1 MENDKTVL
9 IIDDDRDFQTVL
21 SSILR
26 KKGFNVLSLFDG
38 PIQNCIK
45 NNELPDVILLDF
57 NLPHSNGVDI
67 GKELRA
73 SAATK
78 DIPIIM
84 LSAADDI
91 EKLYAAAGANEYVT
105 KPFVITDL
113 LKKILKYFKK
123 GNMLRINNNL
133 A

>member
-1 MENDKTVL
+1 MMNEKTVL

-21 SSILR
+21 GSILR

-45 NNELPDVILLDF
+45 SSELPDVILLDF
-57 NLPHSNGVDI
+57 NLPHANGVDI

-73 SAATK
+73 SAVTK
-78 DIPIIM
+78 NIPIIM
-84 LSAADDI
+84 ISADDDI
-91 EKLYAAAGANEYVT
+91 ENLYAAAGANEYVT

-113 LKKILKYFKK
+113 MKRILKYFKK
-123 GNMLRINNNL
+123 GGVLRINNNL